1 MGSSYTPKYITDE
14 KSILTAEQKE
24 AFDKE
29 FAETSGSQAS
39 YEQIITGLMQKKNI
53 STAEASELTGL
64 NERLFKNL
72 YKDEGRAEKRFIIS
86 IAVGFKLDVH
96 LTEYIL
102 ESCGM
107 TFRESCK
114 VDKAYI
120 YLLESCKGK
129 DISYC
134 NAILRD
140 LGIEGKDMLGELS
153 RCGGE
158 YRKRSN
164 TPKGTV

>member
-1 MGSSYTPKYITDE
+1 MGNSYTPKYITNE
-14 KSILTAEQKE
+14 NSILTEEQKQ

-29 FAETSGSQAS
+29 FLETSDSQRS
-39 YEQIITGLMQKKNI
+39 YEKILLNLMKKKDLSVQK
-53 STAEASELTGL
+53 ASELTGL
-64 NERLFKNL
+64 NEILFKNL
-72 YKDEGRAEKRFIIS
+72 NKTGGRIQKRFIIS

-107 TFRESCK
+107 TFCESNK

-120 YLLESCKGK
+120 YLLESCKDR
-129 DISYC
+129 DISEC

-140 LGIEGKDMLGELS
+140 LGIDGKDMLGELS

-158 YRKRSN
+158 YRKKSN
-164 TPKGTV
+164 CS